1 MDEKEAVRKIRISLK
16 SGMGKP
22 EVIRRLQNK
31 GYKLEYIDLLMKKA
45 GATRKF
51 FIVFS
56 VIVIVLLALGI
67 AAYAMFFNQSKGIIA
82 NPLEGKD
89 IIFGDNENQTS
100 EEVHI
105 DDLEVTPEFLSYLL
119 NEIGAWELHKNPLTF
134 EKPVITFDISGQEF
148 YSVIDGEIETFEGSN
163 EEADMT
169 FKTEKIDLVKAM
181 LDEDPAEVFTESI
194 QEGDTEVDMIASET
208 ELFSKG
214 YLNLYDS
221 LKTN

>member
-134 EKPVITFDISGQEF
+134 EKPVITFDISGQTF